1 MPDGGVLST
10 AAGSLRYVGHSAFLS
25 AKGLAIRQLR
35 GGAAFRARLAELEE
49 SQWAPMSVKQ
59 AAQDARL
66 RALVRHAYETVPY
79 YRRSFDR
86 HGVVPQEIDGVDD
99 LPRLPTLDRA
109 AIRAN
114 PDDFVARGQSQRLI
128 ATGWTTGT
136 TGAPL
141 GVRRTLDS
149 IVFDKAIL
157 ARQRRWSGVDIHDRN
172 VAIWGTIWSNVIVP
186 RAVRSPPFWR
196 FNAADNQLLFSYYH
210 LSDKTLPLFVDKLRD
225 FRPAYIEGF
234 PSTMLAFAR
243 FLAKRGEVVPVRAVF
258 TSSEPLYA
266 GHRREIE
273 AAFATTVY
281 DYYGHAER
289 TVTAA
294 ECPHGSMHVNPEYGV
309 LEILQGD
316 APAPAGQ
323 GGEIVGTGL
332 TNFGMP
338 LIRYRTGDMSRTVA
352 GPCPCGRETP
362 LIGAVEGRAADFI
375 RTSDG
380 RLMPGD
386 GVMEVFYGIDNV
398 KESQVVQEAVD
409 RLVVKL
415 VTDDAS
421 APVDERRLRSN
432 LARCLGPNMDVS
444 IEYHQSIWDQGEMKK
459 RWVVSKIGAGLDSI
473 GGGV

>member
-1 MPDGGVLST
+1 MPDGGMLSA

-49 SQWAPMSVKQ
+49 SQWAPMAVKQ

-66 RALVRHAYETVPY
+66 RELVRHAYDNVPF

-86 HGVVPQEIDGVDD
+86 HGIRPEAIDGVED
-99 LPRLPTLDRA
+99 LQRLPTLDKSE
-109 AIRAN
+109 IRAN
-114 PDDFVARGQSQRLI
+114 PEDFVARGQSQRLI

-141 GVRRTLDS
+141 GVRRTLES
-149 IVFDKAIL
+149 IVYDKAIL
-157 ARQRRWSGVDIHDRN
+157 ARQRRWAGIDIDDRN
-172 VAIWGTIWSNVIVP
+172 VAIWGTVWSNVIVP
-186 RAVRSPPFWR
+186 RAVRSPPYWR

-210 LSDKTLPLFVDKLRD
+210 LSDETLPLFVDKLRA
-225 FRPAYIEGF
+225 FQPAYIEAF

-243 FLAKRGEVVPVRAVF
+243 FLNRRGEVVPVRAVF

-266 GHRREIE
+266 GHRQEIE
-273 AAFATTVY
+273 AAFATRIY

-289 TVTAA
+289 AVTAA
-294 ECPHGSMHVNPEYGV
+294 ECPHGRMHVNPEYGA

-316 APAPAGQ
+316 VPAPAGQ
-323 GGEIVGTGL
+323 SGEIIGTGL

-338 LIRYRTGDMSRTVA
+338 LIRYRTGDSTRAVT

-362 LIGAVEGRAADFI
+362 LIGPVEGRAADFI
-375 RTSDG
+375 RTPDG

-386 GVMEVFYGIDNV
+386 GVMEAFYGIDNV
-398 KESQVVQEAVD
+398 KESQVVQEAIDRIVV
-409 RLVVKL
+409 RLVKDE
-415 VTDDAS
+415 TT
-421 APVDERRLRSN
+421 APVDDQRLRAN
-432 LARCLGPNMDVS
+432 LLRCLGPEMNVTV
-444 IEYHQSIWDQGEMKK
+444 EYRQSIWEKAEMKK
-459 RWVVSKIGAGLDSI
+459 RWVVSKIGAGLDKI
-473 GGGV
+473 GGDA